1 MFDTRAVQQQPISL
15 ALVVEPKAQ
24 QLVLHGLCR
33 RTWRVHAACGARE
46 ARGGGQKARWHALQR
61 SGCSGLSARVGV
73 SVGLVSSALWD
84 RLTATRRTVV
94 LVVLRLGA
102 SGTSTGGG
110 MTVVDLEV
118 ARWWPVVIVSF
129 GERIPGLKWMIV
141 SATNDVCV

>member
-1 MFDTRAVQQQPISL
+1 MGS
-15 ALVVEPKAQ
+15 
-24 QLVLHGLCR
+24 
-33 RTWRVHAACGARE
+33 
-46 ARGGGQKARWHALQR
+46 ARGGE
-61 SGCSGLSARVGV
+61 

-84 RLTATRRTVV
+84 RLTVTRRSVL

-102 SGTSTGGG
+102 CGTSTGGG